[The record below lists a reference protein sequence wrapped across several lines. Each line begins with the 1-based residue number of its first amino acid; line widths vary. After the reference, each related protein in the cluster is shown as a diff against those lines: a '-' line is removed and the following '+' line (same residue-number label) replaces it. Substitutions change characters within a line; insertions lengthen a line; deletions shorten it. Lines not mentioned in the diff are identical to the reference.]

1 MREAIEEEGF
11 MAPKQ
16 SFATAFFLSALFL
29 ASAAQALEL
38 YGGAGGVKT
47 TLSGG
52 CDAANNASSSHC
64 DQGSSG
70 YKAFVGFQLIPLTA
84 IEVGYVDFGKAEGS
98 GTVSGSF
105 RNFSLEANSIYVAGV
120 LRATVLD
127 RVTVFGKLGVQ
138 RWDAKGNLGS
148 SSLGTQHSDN
158 GYNGMGG
165 VGLSVRIIG
174 PLGIIGEVERYQG
187 VGNSDTTGKANINVY
202 SLGIVAR
209 F

>member
-1 MREAIEEEGF
+1 MRSRHCIAVVSVI
-11 MAPKQ
+11 
-16 SFATAFFLSALFL
+16 ALAFL
-29 ASAAQALEL
+29 ASSARALEL

-52 CDAANNASSSHC
+52 CDNANRAAFSNC

-70 YKAFVGFQLIPLTA
+70 YKAFIGFQLIPLTA
-84 IEVGYVDFGKAEGS
+84 IEAGYVDFGKAEGS
-98 GTVSGSF
+98 GFVSGTP
-105 RNFSLEANSIYVAGV
+105 RNLSLQADSIYVAGV
-120 LRATVLD
+120 LRATVFD
-127 RVTVFGKLGVQ
+127 RVTLFGKLGVQ
-138 RWDAKGNLGS
+138 RWEAKGNLGTA
-148 SSLGTQHSDN
+148 SLGTQQNDN

-165 VGLSVRIIG
+165 VGLSVRIVG

-202 SLGIVAR
+202 SLGVVVR

>member
-1 MREAIEEEGF
+1 MRCKRTIA
-11 MAPKQ
+11 A
-16 SFATAFFLSALFL
+16 ALFVSLWFL
-29 ASAAQALEL
+29 ASGARALEF
-38 YGGAGGVKT
+38 YGGAGGVMT

-52 CDAANNASSSHC
+52 CDNAGHATFSNC

-98 GTVSGSF
+98 GVVSGTP
-105 RNFSLEANSIYVAGV
+105 RNLSLEADSIYVAGV

-138 RWDAKGNLGS
+138 RWEAKGNLGS
-148 SSLGTQHSDN
+148 SSLGTQQNDN
-158 GYNGMGG
+158 GYNGMAG
-165 VGLSVRIIG
+165 VGLSVRIVG

-202 SLGIVAR
+202 SLGLVVR